1 MNSSLEH
8 IPYEAVCS
16 PEKITYKQ
24 FRSTLTPL
32 YSKVWFHISAGYV
45 LLSCPFI
52 IAVFIKQITLQW
64 WLTPLWTIWFGYFLA
79 YLHLF
84 VHEAA
89 HFNIHPDKK
98 QNDRLAN
105 IFLCALFALDMKSY
119 RSIHWQHHLHL
130 ATPHDKEISYF
141 NALTF
146 TFMLKV
152 LSGFHTL
159 HIVLNRRKNNIQK
172 EKSKKGQLLR
182 FVLAQVLFCSLA
194 YITGNIPL
202 LLSWL
207 AGLFIVF
214 PFLATLRQI
223 LEHRDESASNQPEYY
238 STQRHTISRLFGSD
252 IISSTFGGA
261 GFNRHILHHW
271 DPQISYTRLNEVLMF
286 LRQSEITKDIIVQS
300 RTSYLKTFRNLFY
313 IK

>member
-16 PEKITYKQ
+16 PEKISYKQ

-64 WLTPLWTIWFGYFLA
+64 WLTPLWAIWFGYFLA

-105 IFLCALFALDMKSY
+105 IFLCVLFALDMKSY

-130 ATPHDKEISYF
+130 AAPDDKEVSYF

-146 TFMLKV
+146 IFLLKV

-159 HIVLNRRKNNIQK
+159 HIVLNRRKSNIQK

-182 FVLAQVLFCSLA
+182 FVLAQTLFCSLA

-238 STQRHTISRLFGSD
+238 SIQRHTISRLFGRD
-252 IISSTFGGA
+252 IISRTFGGA

-271 DPQISYTRLNEVLMF
+271 DPQISYTRLNDVLMF
-286 LRQSEITKDIIVQS
+286 LRQSETTKDIIARS